1 MNTTEDAQES
11 TNAPR
16 MSEQQRVLYAGR
28 VASSRK
34 ARGLSQDQLAKMAGV
49 SRGTIGNVEDGKT
62 VPQSA
67 VLWRIMTALDMR
79 PDMNPEWSDEIEGWI
94 RIIAPII
101 EQIPPGVRER
111 VMLEV
116 VNRLGVAARE
126 GR

>member
-1 MNTTEDAQES
+1 M
-11 TNAPR
+11 
-16 MSEQQRVLYAGR
+16 LYASR
-28 VASSRK
+28 VAVSRK

-67 VLWRIMTALDMR
+67 VLWRIMTALEMR

-94 RIIAPII
+94 RVIAPII
-101 EQIPPGVRER
+101 EQIPPTVRER

-116 VNRLGVAARE
+116 VARLGVAARE